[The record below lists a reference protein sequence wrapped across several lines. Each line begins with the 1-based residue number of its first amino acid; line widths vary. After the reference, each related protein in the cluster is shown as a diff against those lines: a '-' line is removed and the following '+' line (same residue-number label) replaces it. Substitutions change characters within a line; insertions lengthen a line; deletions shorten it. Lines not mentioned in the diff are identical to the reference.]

1 MYELILS
8 DKAEEDLRYFKYNN
22 SKCYKKALS
31 ILKELMEHP
40 HSGTGKPERLRY
52 ELSGSWSR
60 RINSE
65 HRIVYTIED
74 ESIEVY
80 VLAMRYHYKR

>member
-8 DKAEEDLRYFKYNN
+8 DKATEDLQYFKRHDAL
-22 SKCYKKALS
+22 CYKKALS
-31 ILKELMEHP
+31 LLEELIKHP
-40 HSGTGKPERLRY
+40 YTGTGKPERLRY

-65 HRIVYTIED
+65 HRIVYTVLED
-74 ESIEVY
+74 VVEVC
-80 VLAMRYHYKR
+80 VLAMRYHYRK